1 MNWVAVDLREK
12 CALDHGIFEKK
23 YTLRCIR
30 GLLRRGEFEGPYL
43 VEVLCH
49 QKNIYICEKISPLF
63 K

>member
-30 GLLRRGEFEGPYL
+30 GLLRRGEFKGPYL

-49 QKNIYICEKISPLF
+49 QKNIYL
-63 K
+63 